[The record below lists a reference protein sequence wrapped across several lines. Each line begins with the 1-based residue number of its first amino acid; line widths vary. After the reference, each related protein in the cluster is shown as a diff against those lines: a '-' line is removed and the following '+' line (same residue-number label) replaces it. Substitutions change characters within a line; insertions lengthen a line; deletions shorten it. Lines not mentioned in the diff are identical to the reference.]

1 MKDPSRIYR
10 WLLLVASV
18 VTIVYLVGAAV
29 RENYLAQW
37 QTVQHEYR
45 NILREKATDDRGRE
59 LLAKFRVEMK
69 QASIPALG
77 TVDRCVSCHNGVDD
91 PRMTDVP
98 QPHRTHPGHILDK
111 HPVDRF
117 GCTVCHHGQGA
128 AMTFNEA
135 KAEDVFWDYPLLPPE
150 MTEATCVT
158 CHDAEKL
165 PPDQIPLLVAGM
177 KLYQEQSC
185 GSCHKL
191 GGRGGALGPA
201 LDNEGAKTKH
211 QLVMTDLKP
220 PHTTWNWQN
229 AHFRDPGGV
238 VPDSLMRNPTVTR
251 PEALALTA
259 YMLSQWKR
267 DVPESYL
274 APDKIEQKY
283 RALHPVPLTGEQ
295 VYRQYC
301 AACHG
306 NGAYTRWD
314 KKFNRFI
321 PAIRGISLISTATRE
336 YFQSNIE
343 QGRPGTQM
351 PAWGPHAGGLLPEEI
366 NGVIE
371 YLRSGAPGSGAPA
384 APAMTALTLHG
395 DASNGLSLF
404 LRNCAGCHGMNGRG
418 GMAPEIGNPV
428 FQRAATDEFIIRTVR
443 NGRIG
448 TAMPAFQR
456 NDAPAFSDQDIADV
470 LAYLRTL
477 GEPRGQKA
485 MAQNAISG
493 TPPGGKP

>member
-10 WLLLVASV
+10 WLLLVASAV
-18 VTIVYLVGAAV
+18 SIVYLVGAAV

-37 QTVQHEYR
+37 RTVQHEYR

-77 TVDRCVSCHNGVDD
+77 TVDRCVTCHNGIDD

-128 AMTFNEA
+128 ALTFNEA

-177 KLYQEQSC
+177 RLFEEKSC

-201 LDNEGAKTKH
+201 LDNEGARTKH
-211 QLVMTDLKP
+211 QLIMTNLKP

-229 AHFRDPGGV
+229 AHFRDPGGL

-251 PEALALTA
+251 REALALTA

-283 RALHPVPLTGEQ
+283 RALHPAPLTGEQ
-295 VYRQYC
+295 IYRQYC
-301 AACHG
+301 TACHG

-321 PAIRGISLISTATRE
+321 PAIRGVSLISTATRE

-366 NGVIE
+366 AGVIE
-371 YLRSGAPGSGAPA
+371 FLRSGALA

-404 LRNCAGCHGMNGRG
+404 LRNCAGCHGMNGRA

-428 FQRAATDEFIIRTVR
+428 FQRAATDDFIVRTIR
-443 NGRIG
+443 NGRVA

-456 NDAPAFSDQDIADV
+456 PEAPAFSDQGIADV

-477 GEPRGQKA
+477 GEPRGQ
-485 MAQNAISG
+485 NAVVHATSG

>member
-1 MKDPSRIYR
+1 MKDPSWIYR
-10 WLLLVASV
+10 WLLLVASI

-37 QTVQHEYR
+37 KVVQRQYQD
-45 NILREKATDDRGRE
+45 ILRQKATDDRGRE
-59 LLAKFRVEMK
+59 LLARFRIEMK

-77 TVDRCVSCHNGVDD
+77 TVDRCVTCHNGVDD
-91 PRMTDVP
+91 PRMTDVE

-128 AMTFNEA
+128 ALTFREA
-135 KAEDVFWDYPLLPPE
+135 KADDVYWDYPLLPPE

-165 PPDQIPLLVAGM
+165 PADQIPLLTVGM
-177 KLYQEQSC
+177 KLYRQKSC

-191 GGRGGALGPA
+191 GGRGGKLGPV

-211 QLVMTDLKP
+211 QLIMTNLRP
-220 PHTTWNWQN
+220 PHTTWNWQL

-238 VPDSLMRNPTVTR
+238 VPDSHMRNPTVTR
-251 PEALALTA
+251 QEALALSV

-283 RALHPVPLTGEQ
+283 RALHPAPLAGEQ
-295 VYRQYC
+295 VYQQFC
-301 AACHG
+301 TACHG
-306 NGAYTRWD
+306 NGVYTRWD
-314 KKFNRFI
+314 KKFNRFV
-321 PAIRGISLISTATRE
+321 PAIRGISLISAASLR
-336 YFQSNIE
+336 YLQAQIE

-366 NGVIE
+366 SGVIQ
-371 YLRSGAPGSGAPA
+371 YLRSGAALAPEM
-384 APAMTALTLHG
+384 PALTLRG
-395 DASNGLSLF
+395 DASHGLSLF
-404 LRNCAGCHGMNGRG
+404 LRNCAGCHGMDGRG
-418 GMAPEIGNPV
+418 GIAPEIGNPV
-428 FQRAATDEFIIRTVR
+428 FQRAATDEFIIRTIR

-448 TAMPAFQR
+448 TAMPTFQR
-456 NDAPAFSDQDIADV
+456 PDAPALGDQDIADL
-470 LAYLRTL
+470 LAHIRTL
-477 GEPRGQKA
+477 GEQGAQKA
-485 MAQNAISG
+485 MAQNLTASA
-493 TPPGGKP
+493 PSGGKQ

>member
-1 MKDPSRIYR
+1 MTDPSRIYR

-29 RENYLAQW
+29 HENYLAQW
-37 QTVQHEYR
+37 QTVQQEYR
-45 NILREKATDDRGRE
+45 TILREKATDDRGRE

-77 TVDRCVSCHNGVDD
+77 TVDRCVTCHNGVDD
-91 PRMTDVP
+91 PRMIDVP

-150 MTEATCVT
+150 LTEATCVT
-158 CHDAEKL
+158 CHDAENL

-177 KLYQEQSC
+177 KLYQDKSC

-211 QLVMTDLKP
+211 QLIMTNLKP

-301 AACHG
+301 TACHG

-321 PAIRGISLISTATRE
+321 PAIRGVSLISTATRE

-366 NGVIE
+366 TGVIE
-371 YLRSGAPGSGAPA
+371 YLRSGAAGR
-384 APAMTALTLHG
+384 ALRRL
-395 DASNGLSLF
+395 
-404 LRNCAGCHGMNGRG
+404 
-418 GMAPEIGNPV
+418 
-428 FQRAATDEFIIRTVR
+428 
-443 NGRIG
+443 
-448 TAMPAFQR
+448 
-456 NDAPAFSDQDIADV
+456 
-470 LAYLRTL
+470 
-477 GEPRGQKA
+477 PR
-485 MAQNAISG
+485 
-493 TPPGGKP
+493 